1 MVVFKKLHNFILFLV
16 LSKDEGIPGH
26 VKEKNTLGFTM
37 LNSKMFE
44 EFIFSIHKGFDLR
57 WARHANVLGLIE
69 THLNGQWHLDF
80 R

>member
-1 MVVFKKLHNFILFLV
+1 MALWLSSKSFTTLFYGIVKGRGHTWTRERKKTHWG
-16 LSKDEGIPGH
+16 SP
-26 VKEKNTLGFTM
+26 M

-69 THLNGQWHLDF
+69 THLNGQWHAF
-80 R
+80 